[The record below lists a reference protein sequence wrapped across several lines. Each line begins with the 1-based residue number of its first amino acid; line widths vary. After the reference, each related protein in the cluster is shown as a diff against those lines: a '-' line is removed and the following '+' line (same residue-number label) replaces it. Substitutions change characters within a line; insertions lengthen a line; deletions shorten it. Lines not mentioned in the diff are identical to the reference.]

1 LVVDVNSLTNSS
13 VDQTVYRIIQT
24 RYPQID
30 LFERVAFSE
39 QWDILF
45 EIESL
50 TNPRLRDDVGDIHL
64 IAKEDRSYG
73 EGSSWIMAAF
83 THPPKKGQG
92 GRFNR
97 DFGIYYCAP
106 DEPTAISETS
116 YHRARFLRDARID
129 SASFEM
135 RVLRAYLGPTTLHD
149 IRGMHDADIYHS
161 SDYAKSQIF
170 GAEIR
175 HLRSAGIHYRS
186 VRCEGECFAI
196 MRPKVLSNAIH
207 WKYLKYF
214 YEDGAI
220 VNVTALDGL
229 PEAAK

>member
-1 LVVDVNSLTNSS
+1 LVVDVNSPPKSG

-39 QWDILF
+39 HWDILF

-50 TNPRLRDDVGDIHL
+50 TNPRLRDDAGELHL
-64 IAKEDRSYG
+64 IAKED
-73 EGSSWIMAAF
+73 
-83 THPPKKGQG
+83 
-92 GRFNR
+92 
-97 DFGIYYCAP
+97 GIYYCAP
-106 DEPTAISETS
+106 DEQTAISETS

-149 IRGMHDADIYHS
+149 IREMTNGDIYHL
-161 SDYAKSQIF
+161 SDYTKSQLL

-175 HLRSAGIHYRS
+175 RLRSPGIHYRS

-196 MRPKVLSNAIH
+196 MRPKELSNAIH

-229 PEAAK
+229 TKAAK